1 MASEDSSDDSP
12 DGSDEGFN
20 KALATVF
27 AIVFVDLLG
36 FGILIPIIPL
46 YAEHFGANEFVVGL
60 LLASYSL
67 MQFLFAPVLGRLSDE
82 RGRRPILLLSLFG
95 SVVAWTLF
103 GVADSLLF
111 LFAAR
116 ILAGVMGGNIAT
128 AQAYVADITPPE
140 DRAKGLGL
148 IGAAFGLGFVFGP
161 ALGGIFSSDAVLSF
175 ARTSL
180 PAFVPITQFSLP
192 SFVAAVICGVNLVVA
207 AVVLPETRER
217 QEESDDETPSHD
229 RESRL
234 KRLARAFSNPE
245 LAGLIAS
252 FFLLSLA
259 FSSME
264 SMFVLFTDQQ
274 YGFGPEMNGFVLAYV
289 GVVIAI
295 VQGGLVGRLTKRYG
309 ERTLALVGVGL
320 ELVTLSSLPFS
331 PVIGSYLP
339 SIGPISGGLFV
350 LLFILMPLAAGNG
363 FANVSL
369 TTLVSKSATE
379 DTQGGAFGLT
389 QSAGSIARAVGPIVA
404 GALYAA
410 VAYWLPFVLGGLLM
424 LPIGYVLLTTFQ
436 AKGRPIAAD

>member
-1 MASEDSSDDSP
+1 MTNDDSNG
-12 DGSDEGFN
+12 GSGR
-20 KALATVF
+20 ALATVF

-161 ALGGIFSSDAVLSF
+161 ALGGIFSSDAVLSL
-175 ARTSL
+175 ARSSL
-180 PAFVPITQFSLP
+180 PAFVPITQFSFP
-192 SFVAAVICGVNLVVA
+192 SFVAAAICGVNLVVA

-217 QEESDDETPSHD
+217 REESDETPSHE

-234 KRLARAFSNPE
+234 KRLATAFSNPA

-295 VQGGLVGRLTKRYG
+295 VQGGLVGRLTDRYG
-309 ERTLALVGVGL
+309 ERTLALVGVAL
-320 ELVTLSSLPFS
+320 ELLTLSTLPFS
-331 PVIGSYLP
+331 PVIGSYIP
-339 SIGPISGGLFV
+339 SIGPLSGGLFV

-369 TTLVSKSATE
+369 TTLVSKSATK

-389 QSAGSIARAVGPIVA
+389 QSAGSIARAIGPIVA

-436 AKGRPIAAD
+436 ATSRPTPAD

>member
-1 MASEDSSDDSP
+1 MAK
-12 DGSDEGFN
+12 DGS
-20 KALATVF
+20 KRALATVF

-60 LLASYSL
+60 LLASYSV

-103 GVADSLLF
+103 GLAESLLV
-111 LFAAR
+111 LFVAR
-116 ILAGVMGGNIAT
+116 ILAGAMGGNIAT
-128 AQAYVADITPPE
+128 AQAYIADITPPE

-161 ALGGIFSSDAVLSF
+161 ALGGIFSSDAALSL
-175 ARTSL
+175 ARNVL
-180 PAFVPITQFSLP
+180 PAVVPVNQFSLP
-192 SFVAAVICGVNLVVA
+192 SFAAAAICGLNLVVA
-207 AVVLPETRER
+207 ALVLPETRTKRDSDEETTDER
-217 QEESDDETPSHD
+217 QS
-229 RESRL
+229 
-234 KRLARAFSNPE
+234 RLARLADAFADPA
-245 LAGLIAS
+245 LAGLVAS

-264 SMFVLFTDQQ
+264 SMFVLFTEQQ
-274 YGFGPEMNGFVLAYV
+274 YGFGPAMNGYVLAYV
-289 GVVIAI
+289 GVVIAV
-295 VQGGLVGRLTKRYG
+295 VQGGLVGKLTDRYG
-309 ERTLALVGVGL
+309 ERTLALVGVVL
-320 ELVTLSSLPFS
+320 ELVTLAALPFS
-331 PVIGSYLP
+331 PMLGDHLP
-339 SIGPISGGLFV
+339 AIGPLSGGLFV
-350 LLFILMPLAAGNG
+350 LLVILTPLAAGNG

-389 QSAGSIARAVGPIVA
+389 QSAGSIARAVGPIAA

-436 AKGRPIAAD
+436 GNGTPTPVN

>member
-1 MASEDSSDDSP
+1 
-12 DGSDEGFN
+12 
-20 KALATVF
+20 
-27 AIVFVDLLG
+27 
-36 FGILIPIIPL
+36 
-46 YAEHFGANEFVVGL
+46 
-60 LLASYSL
+60 
-67 MQFLFAPVLGRLSDE
+67 
-82 RGRRPILLLSLFG
+82 
-95 SVVAWTLF
+95 
-103 GVADSLLF
+103 
-111 LFAAR
+111 
-116 ILAGVMGGNIAT
+116 MGGNIAT
-128 AQAYVADITPPE
+128 AQAYVADITAPE

-161 ALGGIFSSDAVLSF
+161 ALGGIFSSDAVLTF

-192 SFVAAVICGVNLVVA
+192 SFVAAAICGVNLVVA

-217 QEESDDETPSHD
+217 REESDDETTSHD

-234 KRLARAFSNPE
+234 KRLAKSFSNPA
-245 LAGLIAS
+245 LAGLIAVVLPPLAGV
-252 FFLLSLA
+252 LLDGEHVRPLHRPAVRLRPGDERLRPRLRRRRHRYRARWSRRQ
-259 FSSME
+259 
-264 SMFVLFTDQQ
+264 TH
-274 YGFGPEMNGFVLAYV
+274 GPLRRANVF
-289 GVVIAI
+289 
-295 VQGGLVGRLTKRYG
+295 
-309 ERTLALVGVGL
+309 ALVGVGL

-369 TTLVSKSATE
+369 TTLVSNSATE